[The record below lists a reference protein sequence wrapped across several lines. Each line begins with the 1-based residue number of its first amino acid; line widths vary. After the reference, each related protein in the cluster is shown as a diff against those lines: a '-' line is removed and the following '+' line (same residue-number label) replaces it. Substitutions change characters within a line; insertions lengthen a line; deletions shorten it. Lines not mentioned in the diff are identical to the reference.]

1 MKIITFLFLAS
12 LLVINNPFAETPQES
27 PELKEATALTDS
39 ALKLFSEKKYDE
51 SLSKVK
57 KALEIREPLLP
68 RTDARIV
75 NSLIYLG
82 DIYLV
87 KRNYGEAKK
96 VLERLLEILA
106 ERSGPEHVSLAPTM
120 DRLAL
125 VYYRQRDAHKSED
138 MYQRALASREKAFGA
153 ESNKVAHSLY
163 SLGEFYRAERALD
176 RAALSYRRSLLI
188 YGKLSGIYSPE
199 FEQAAEGY
207 SCLGYED
214 KKLNVQKDLQE
225 IRKQFA
231 PPNTSDESPETRILN
246 GMAISLPKPD
256 YPRAARELNL
266 AGIVVVKV
274 LIDETGKVI
283 SAKDICQGPPYLS
296 QSSVASALNARFTP
310 TKLSGMPVKVNG
322 VIVYNFVRQ

>member
-1 MKIITFLFLAS
+1 
-12 LLVINNPFAETPQES
+12 
-27 PELKEATALTDS
+27 LT
-39 ALKLFSEKKYDE
+39 LFSETKYDE

-57 KALEIREPLLP
+57 KGLEIRERLLP

-87 KRNYGEAKK
+87 KRDFGEAKK
-96 VLERLLEILA
+96 VLERLLAIMT

-125 VYYRQRDAHKSED
+125 VYYRQGDARKSED

-153 ESNKVAHSLY
+153 ESDRVAHSLY
-163 SLGEFYRAERALD
+163 SLGEFYRAERAFE
-176 RAALSYRRSLLI
+176 RAASSYRRSLLI
-188 YGKLSGIYSPE
+188 YGKLSGINTPE
-199 FEQAAEGY
+199 FEQASDGY

-214 KKLNVQKDLQE
+214 KKLNVQKDLKE

-231 PPNTSDESPETRILN
+231 PPKTPDESLETRVLN
-246 GMAISLPKPD
+246 GMALSLPKPD
-256 YPRAARELNL
+256 YPREALERNL

-274 LIDETGKVI
+274 QIDETGKVI

-296 QSSVASALNARFTP
+296 QSSVASALKARFSP

-322 VIVYNFVRQ
+322 VIVYNFVRR